1 MSAGRHFAPL
11 LLLVFGG
18 GATAN
23 DTSATLSAGGLVFV
37 QSEDVR
43 LLSEDLYLSMD
54 EVRVRYEFRN
64 EGSED
69 RRTLVAFPLPDI
81 TGSPDLMVS
90 IPTEDPEN
98 IFGFTTLFDGEPL
111 EAELH
116 RYAFAH
122 NLDFTELLV
131 GMEVPLAPFGEAT
144 LAAIAALSDA
154 QRGELLAKGL
164 IVPLEFDAGQGWQT
178 EYYPVWTLRSTYAW
192 EAEFPA
198 GDTVTVEHSYKPSV
212 GGTVAVT
219 FLAPP
224 YEGYDPASDYAKK
237 YCTDES
243 FLNAVRRTLPDSD
256 EPYGAPFTESWLSY
270 VWSTGANWAGPI
282 GRFHLTIEKGAPEN
296 LVSFCWDGEVT
307 KTSPTT
313 FEMSAEDWYPPWDRE
328 LEVLILQ
335 RRQDEAGLNLEQ

>member
-1 MSAGRHFAPL
+1 MNAGRLFTFV
-11 LLLVFGG
+11 LLVALGG
-18 GATAN
+18 GAAAN
-23 DTSATLSAGGLVFV
+23 DSSATLGAGGLIFV
-37 QSEDVR
+37 QSDTVR
-43 LLSEDLYLSMD
+43 LLSEDLYLSTD

-69 RRTLVAFPLPDI
+69 TRTLVAFPLPDI
-81 TGSPDLMVS
+81 TGSADLMVS

-98 IFGFTTLFDGEPL
+98 IFGFSTLFNGEPV

-116 RYAFAH
+116 RYVFAH
-122 NLDFTELLV
+122 NLEFTELLTDM
-131 GMEVPLAPFGEAT
+131 GVPLAPFGAGTLDAISALDEEAR
-144 LAAIAALSDA
+144 D
-154 QRGELLAKGL
+154 ELLANGL
-164 IVPLEFDAGQGWQT
+164 VVPLEFDGGQGWQT

-198 GDTVTVEHSYKPSV
+198 GQTVVVEHRYKPSV

-219 FLAPP
+219 FLAEP
-224 YEGYDPASDYAKK
+224 YEGYDPAADYEKK

-243 FLNAVRRTLPDSD
+243 FLNAVRRTLPDPD

-282 GRFHLTIEKGAPEN
+282 GSFHLTIDKGRPEN

-313 FEMSAEDWYPPWDRE
+313 FEMGAEDWYPPWDRE

-335 RRQDEAGLNLEQ
+335 RRQDETGQNLD